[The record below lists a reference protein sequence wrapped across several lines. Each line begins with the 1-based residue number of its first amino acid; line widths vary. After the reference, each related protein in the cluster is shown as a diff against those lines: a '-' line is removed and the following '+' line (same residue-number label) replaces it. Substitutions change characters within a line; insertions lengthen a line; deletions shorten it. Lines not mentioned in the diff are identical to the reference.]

1 MPERSSLVLVAGATG
16 LVGGIVTRKLL
27 AAGVPVRALGR
38 HREKLAALADAG
50 AEAVTVDLLDR
61 PAVARACE
69 GVGQVFTTVNNVMGR
84 GASSPNRVD
93 LPAHESLCSGAKRA
107 GVRRLVY
114 LSGRGMTADDPVD
127 FFRVKHAIEGCIRQS
142 GIPYVMLQ
150 AGPFME
156 TWVGMMSDG
165 MRKKGVAVLFGD
177 GQMVSNFI
185 AVEDV
190 AEFAVRILAREE
202 IVNEAIEVGG
212 PSNISFDALVSLL
225 ETQMG
230 VRVKRRRIPRAVL
243 WLGGLA
249 LKPFNEVAA
258 RLMRLGYF
266 TATRDGR
273 LLDWKVAADRFG
285 VAPMSIE
292 DFIRGSGVRLDS

>member
-1 MPERSSLVLVAGATG
+1 MADDSPRVLVAGATG
-16 LVGGIVTRKLL
+16 QVGGIVTRKLL

-38 HREKLAALADAG
+38 HREKLVALADAG
-50 AEAVTVDLLDR
+50 AEVIAVDLLDR
-61 PAVARACE
+61 TAVARACE
-69 GVGQVFTTVNNVMGR
+69 GVGQVFSTVNNVMGR

-93 LPAHESLCSGAKRA
+93 LAAYESLCSGATDA

-114 LSGRGMTADDPVD
+114 LSGRGMSADDPVD
-127 FFRVKHAIEGCIRQS
+127 FFRVKHAIEARIRQ
-142 GIPYVMLQ
+142 GRVPFVVLQ
-150 AGPFME
+150 AGAFME
-156 TWVGMMSDG
+156 TWVGMLSDG

-177 GQMVSNFI
+177 GRMISNFI

-202 IVNEAIEVGG
+202 IVNETIEVGG

-230 VRVKRRRIPRAVL
+230 MHVKRRRVPRAVL

-266 TATRDGR
+266 TATRDLR
-273 LLDWKVAADRFG
+273 LLDWRVAADRFG
-285 VAPMSIE
+285 VSPMRIE
-292 DFIRGSGVRLDS
+292 EFVSQAGLA